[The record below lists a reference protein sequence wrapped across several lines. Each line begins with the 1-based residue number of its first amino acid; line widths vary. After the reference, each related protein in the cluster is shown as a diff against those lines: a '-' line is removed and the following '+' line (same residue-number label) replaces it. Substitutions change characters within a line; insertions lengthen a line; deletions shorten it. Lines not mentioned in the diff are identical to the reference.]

1 MSTSSIFSSQNPILF
16 ISWIELISTHSF
28 FRFRKNLSLTFLT
41 NNFSLPALT
50 IAQLYKYRW
59 QIELFFKWIKQH
71 LRIKSFL
78 ETSEN
83 AVKSQTGIAIS
94 VYVLV
99 AIIKKRLNLQP
110 SPYTILQVLSV
121 TAFDK
126 APLTQILRGFT
137 ETDLTIQNDAQL
149 YFEFSP
155 KLHFW
160 GFFNITRLSVY
171 HR

>member
-1 MSTSSIFSSQNPILF
+1 M
-16 ISWIELISTHSF
+16 
-28 FRFRKNLSLTFLT
+28 
-41 NNFSLPALT
+41 
-50 IAQLYKYRW
+50 
-59 QIELFFKWIKQH
+59 
-71 LRIKSFL
+71 

-137 ETDLTIQNDAQL
+137 ETDLTIQNEAQL

-160 GFFNITRLSVY
+160 GFFILRDYLFIIGKQTTFAKEKRLKFITP
-171 HR
+171 